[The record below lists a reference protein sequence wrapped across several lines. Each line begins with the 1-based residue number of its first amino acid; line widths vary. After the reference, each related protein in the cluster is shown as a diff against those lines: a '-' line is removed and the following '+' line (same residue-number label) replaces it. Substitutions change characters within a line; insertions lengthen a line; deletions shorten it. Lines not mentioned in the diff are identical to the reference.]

1 LQCLSKRRTIGRPP
15 AIVDIRHIGR
25 IGEDRIRFFLTSV
38 WFDIRERNIV
48 GVCHERHRF
57 FVIVITCTARVVFKP
72 LLKECLNAPFS
83 DVNGMAHDGAM
94 QAQ

>member
-1 LQCLSKRRTIGRPP
+1 LKCLSKRRTIGRAA

-25 IGEDRIRFFLTSV
+25 IGKDRISLLLILV

-48 GVCHERHRF
+48 AVCRERHGF
-57 FVIVITCTARVVFKP
+57 FVIVITRIARVVFKP